1 MIRVQD
7 LRAEATKLY
16 ELAGRIKNGDE
27 RLVVILRA
35 LELETEADVIE
46 RDGIDADRGEYRAAS

>member
-16 ELAGRIKNGDE
+16 ELAARIKNGDE
-27 RLVVILRA
+27 RLIVILHA

-46 RDGIDADRGEYRAAS
+46 SDGITTDQAERRTAS